1 MNKEHKFTLRTTSYR
16 LAYLPVGIG
25 DICQLLKQVSK
36 PFFQIHFHVYSLL
49 GKTEMKVFSGEGSDG
64 AGWDYPKTPLQ
75 INTEEYE
82 GMKFY
87 DKFFGQVFN
96 K

>member
-1 MNKEHKFTLRTTSYR
+1 
-16 LAYLPVGIG
+16 
-25 DICQLLKQVSK
+25 
-36 PFFQIHFHVYSLL
+36 
-49 GKTEMKVFSGEGSDG
+49 MKVFSGEGSDG